1 MDVKI
6 KPVEKIGGELKAPG
20 DKSISHR
27 ALIYSS
33 LTEDM
38 VEIEGVM
45 QTGDMAATLNCLSQL
60 GVEYETNGGRVKI
73 QGKGLRGFKEPD
85 NVLDVGNSEI
95 AASLLTG
102 LLAGQPFFATITGSQ
117 YLQKHHMKNITEP
130 LQEMG
135 ATIKGRSEND
145 LLPLSIRGYDLM
157 PLKYNLPV
165 GSAQVKSA
173 LLTAALYS
181 RGITELTDLYCTR
194 DHTERML
201 RYLGANINQLSDRH
215 IALSSPS
222 KLNGEKLVIP
232 GDISSSIY
240 PILAAVLSPAGELK
254 INEIGINPSRTGAL
268 DVLKMMGAEISI
280 KNEREYNN
288 EPVAD
293 LVVKGGG
300 KLTGIKLGEDMITR
314 IIDDIPAVMVAAA
327 YADGITTIKADS
339 KLRAKKT
346 ERLQNMAGELV
357 KMGASIEEAQ
367 DGLTIKGAEQLSGS
381 ELNSHG
387 DYRIAMALATASLF
401 AASESTISGA
411 EAVDN
416 SVPGFYDLLNGLT
429 S

>member
-33 LTEDM
+33 LTEDL

-60 GVEYETNGGRVKI
+60 GVEYETEAGRVKI

-165 GSAQVKSA
+165 ASAQVKSA

-181 RGITELTDLYCTR
+181 RGVTELTDLYCTR

-201 RYLGANINQLSDRH
+201 RYLGASINQLSDRH

-222 KLNGEKLVIP
+222 KLSGEKLVIP

-240 PILAAVLSPAGELK
+240 PILGAVLSPAGELK
-254 INEIGINPSRTGAL
+254 INEVGINPSRTGAL
-268 DVLKMMGAEISI
+268 DVLKTMGAEINI
-280 KNEREYNN
+280 QNERAYNN

-300 KLTGIKLGEDMITR
+300 KLTGIELDEGMIAS

-327 YADGITTIKADS
+327 YAEGVTTIKADP

-346 ERLQNMAGELV
+346 ERLQNMTRELV
-357 KMGASIEEAQ
+357 KMGASIEETQ
-367 DGLTIKGAEQLSGS
+367 EGLTIKGAEQLSGS

-416 SVPGFYDLLNGLT
+416 SVPGFYDLLNELT
-429 S
+429 L

>member
-367 DGLTIKGAEQLSGS
+367 DGLIIKGAEQLSGS

>member
-1 MDVKI
+1 MEVKI
-6 KPVEKIGGELKAPG
+6 KPVERIEGELKAPS

-33 LTEDM
+33 ITEDT
-38 VEIEGVM
+38 VEIEGLM
-45 QTGDMAATLNCLSQL
+45 QTRDISATLDCLSQL
-60 GVEYETNGGRVKI
+60 GVEYEVDGEKVKVY
-73 QGKGLRGFKEPD
+73 GKGLRGFKEPD
-85 NVLDVGNSEI
+85 NVLDVGHSEI

-102 LLAGQPFFATITGSQ
+102 LLSGQLFFSTITGSES
-117 YLQKHHMKNITEP
+117 LQKHHMKHITGP

-157 PLKYNLPV
+157 PLKYDMPV

-201 RYLGANINQLSDRH
+201 RYLGANINKLSERH

-222 KLNGEKLVIP
+222 RLRGEKLIIP

-240 PILAAVLSPAGELK
+240 LILAAVLAPAGELK
-254 INEIGINPSRTGAL
+254 LNDVGINPSRTGAM
-268 DVLKMMGAEISI
+268 DTLKMMGAEISI
-280 KNEREYNN
+280 QNEREYNN
-288 EPVAD
+288 EPLAD
-293 LVVKGGG
+293 LAVIGGG
-300 KLTGIKLGEDMITR
+300 NLTGIELNEDMFTR

-327 YADGITTIKADS
+327 YADGETTIKADAN
-339 KLRAKKT
+339 LRPKIT
-346 ERLQNMAGELV
+346 ERLQNMARELV
-357 KMGASIEEAQ
+357 KMGASIEENQ
-367 DGLTIKGAEQLSGS
+367 DGLKINGNKKLSGA

-401 AASESTISGA
+401 AEKESTISGA

-416 SVPGFYDLLNGLT
+416 SVPGFYDLLNSLHA
-429 S
+429 

>member
-6 KPVEKIGGELKAPG
+6 KPVQKIEGEVKAPG
-20 DKSISHR
+20 DKSIAHR
-27 ALIYSS
+27 ALIYAS
-33 LTEDM
+33 LTEDR

-45 QTGDMAATLNCLSQL
+45 QTGDLAATLSCLSQL
-60 GVEYETNGGRVKI
+60 GVVYEEMEGRVII
-73 QGKGLRGFKEPD
+73 QGKGLRGFREPD
-85 NVLDVGNSEI
+85 NVLDVGSSEI

-102 LLAGQPFFATITGSQ
+102 MLAGQTFFTTITGSQ
-117 YLQKHHMKNITEP
+117 YLQKHHMKDITGP

-145 LLPLSIRGYDLM
+145 LPPPLM

-181 RGITELTDLYCTR
+181 RGITELTDLYRTR

-201 RYLGANINQLSDRH
+201 RYLGADINQLSDRH
-215 IALSSPS
+215 IALSTPS
-222 KLNGEKLVIP
+222 RLKGERLVIP

-240 PILAAVLSPAGELK
+240 LVLAAVLKSAGSLK
-254 INEIGINPSRTGAL
+254 ITDVGINPSRTGAL
-268 DVLKMMGAEISI
+268 DALKMMGAEISI
-280 KNEREYNN
+280 QNEREYNN

-293 LVVKGGG
+293 LVVKGGE
-300 KLTGIKLGEDMITR
+300 KLTGIDLGDDMITP
-314 IIDDIPAVMVAAA
+314 IIDDIPVVMAAA
-327 YADGITTIKADS
+327 ACADGVTNIKADP
-339 KLRAKKT
+339 KLRAYKT
-346 ERLQNMAGELV
+346 ERLQNMARELA
-357 KMGASIEEAQ
+357 KMGASIEEKP
-367 DGLTIKGAEQLSGS
+367 DGLVIKGNSKLKGA

-387 DYRIAMALATASLF
+387 DYRIAMALATASLN

-416 SVPGFYDLLNGLT
+416 SLPGFYELLKGLT